1 MRPVIGAAAAAGALA
16 LGGVWLA
23 AARTASPVQA
33 AANQPQAAATA
44 ASQPTGPIQVNCGEG
59 RQAVVHST
67 TTGNETVS
75 RVECVA
81 DPAAA
86 PFSET
91 AALQPQSFNTNAPV
105 APPAQVVSKPVVRER
120 VVYRDRPVQTASR
133 SQAPSNPAPSA
144 DQGYGSGDYNRDRQN
159 GGYGDNRTADA
170 GYGRNDGYGNSAP
183 SYPTETHEGR
193 SWKKSA
199 VIIGASAAGGA
210 AVGAVLG
217 GGSGAKKGAIVGA
230 LGGTIYDVATRNR
243 NR

>member
-33 AANQPQAAATA
+33 AANQPQAAASA

-91 AALQPQSFNTNAPV
+91 AALQAQSFSTNAPV
-105 APPAQVVSKPVVRER
+105 APPAQVVSKPVVHER

-133 SQAPSNPAPSA
+133 SQAPSYPGPSERSA
-144 DQGYGSGDYNRDRQN
+144 DYGSGDYNRDRQN
-159 GGYGDNRTADA
+159 GGNGDSRSADY

-183 SYPTETHEGR
+183 
-193 SWKKSA
+193 
-199 VIIGASAAGGA
+199 
-210 AVGAVLG
+210 
-217 GGSGAKKGAIVGA
+217 
-230 LGGTIYDVATRNR
+230 
-243 NR
+243 